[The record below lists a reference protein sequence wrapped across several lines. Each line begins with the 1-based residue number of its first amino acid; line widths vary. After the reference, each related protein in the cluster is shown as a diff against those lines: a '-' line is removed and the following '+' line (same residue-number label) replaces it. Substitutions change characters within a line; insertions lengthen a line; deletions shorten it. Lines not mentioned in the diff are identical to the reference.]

1 MRFSLHAIPKDYL
14 ASALMV
20 LIGVGATVK
29 GTSYNLGS
37 LQRMGP
43 GYFPVAL
50 GVLLSLIG
58 IAIGVVEWLRRK
70 PVEAGSAQKAAAHP
84 PEWRGWICILGSTIA
99 FIVLGHHAGFIA
111 ATLALVFISALG
123 DRDNSLKDAFLLSIA
138 MVVICVVVFSWALK
152 MTFHLFPWG

>member
-50 GVLLSLIG
+50 GVLLTLIG

-70 PVEAGSAQKAAAHP
+70 PAVPEAKAPARP
-84 PEWRGWICILGSTIA
+84 PEWRGWFCILGSTVA
-99 FIVLGHHAGFIA
+99 FIVLGHYGGLVP
-111 ATLALVFISALG
+111 ATAALVFISALG
-123 DRDNSLKDAFLLSIA
+123 DRDNTLKSAVALTAA
-138 MVVICVVVFSWALK
+138 MLVICVVVFWWALK
-152 MTFHLFPWG
+152 MSFPLFHWG